1 MTRWRGDRVGDKK
14 DRPLR
19 KSADSGILSTDKGKA
34 RYFSVEKLNTV
45 SCAGYSSSSLS
56 FSLIKLV
63 SAIFLRSL
71 TDGRNKILGRV
82 MFFADTAA
90 SV

>member
-1 MTRWRGDRVGDKK
+1 MTGWRGDRVGDKKK

-19 KSADSGILSTDKGKA
+19 KSADSGILSADKGKD
-34 RYFSVEKLNTV
+34 RYFFVEKLNTV
-45 SCAGYSSSSLS
+45 SCAGYSSLS